1 MKGTQRHHE
10 AGALRD
16 EIIQVCP
23 HIRRLEPGR
32 VQGWETR
39 AGQGL
44 GAMLPALAM
53 EQGAVS
59 QDHRQLLEAGA
70 TGNGFPTLAP
80 FRLP

>member
-1 MKGTQRHHE
+1 MKQ
-10 AGALRD
+10 GALRD

-23 HIRRLEPGR
+23 HIRQA
-32 VQGWETR
+32 QGWEDR

-44 GAMLPALAM
+44 GALLPARAM

-70 TGNGFPTLAP
+70 TGNGFPTVAP